1 MLCATSLMGTIERS
15 ELYETLAN
23 RALMLPVVT
32 RRGETL
38 KPCSVATTA
47 GQGLKRGR
55 RVTLVSHKGF
65 VCWT

>member
-23 RALMLPVVT
+23 RALVLPVVT
-32 RRGETL
+32 SRGETL
-38 KPCSVATTA
+38 MRYPGATPA
-47 GQGLKRGR
+47 GQGLKRRR